1 MLFRPTI
8 GTWCKGTT
16 FMGGTENVVIAMAFE
31 LLVNY
36 LPRVPCTFP
45 LPRCSLFGKPVRILV
60 VHNWS
65 LRYAV
70 FLAPCV

>member
-16 FMGGTENVVIAMAFE
+16 FMGGTEKVTIAMAFE

-36 LPRVPCTFP
+36 LPIIPCTFP
-45 LPRCSLFGKPVRILV
+45 LPHCSLCGKPVRISTR
-60 VHNWS
+60 NN
-65 LRYAV
+65 
-70 FLAPCV
+70 